1 MEVSTRSFHVETK
14 GHTDILD
21 ITPQV
26 SQALRASNLKNGILT
41 CFIGG
46 STAGITTIEYE
57 EGLKRDLPELWER
70 LVPSNR
76 SYHHDATWGDA
87 NGYAHLRSSLVGTS
101 YTIPFVGGRMLLGT
115 WQQIILLDFDNRP
128 RHREVIVQI
137 VGK

>member
-1 MEVSTRSFHVETK
+1 MKVITRSFQVETN
-14 GHTDILD
+14 GHTDVLD

-26 SQALRASNLKNGILT
+26 SQALSASELKNGILT

-57 EGLKRDLPELWER
+57 EGLKRDLPELWEE

-76 SYHHDATWGDA
+76 RYHHDATWGDA

-101 YTIPFVGGRMLLGT
+101 FTVPFVEGRMLLGT
-115 WQQIILLDFDNRP
+115 WQQIVFLDFDNRP
-128 RHREVIVQI
+128 RRREVIVQLM
-137 VGK
+137 GE

>member
-1 MEVSTRSFHVETK
+1 MKVVTRSFAIKTR

-21 ITPQV
+21 ITSQI
-26 SQALRASNLKNGILT
+26 SQALESSELKHGILT

-57 EGLKRDLPELWER
+57 GGLKRDLPEIWEK

-76 SYHHDATWGDA
+76 TYHHDATWGDA

-101 YTIPFVGGRMLLGT
+101 FTVPFVGGRMILGT
-115 WQQIILLDFDNRP
+115 WQQIVFLDFDNRP
-128 RHREVIVQI
+128 RNREVTVQI
-137 VGK
+137 MGE

>member
-1 MEVSTRSFHVETK
+1 MKVVTRSFGIKTR

-21 ITPQV
+21 ITSQI
-26 SQALRASNLKNGILT
+26 SQALESSELKHGILT

-57 EGLKRDLPELWER
+57 GGLKRDLPEIWEK

-76 SYHHDATWGDA
+76 TYHHDATWGDA

-101 YTIPFVGGRMLLGT
+101 FTVPFVGGRMILGT
-115 WQQIILLDFDNRP
+115 WQQIVFLDFDNRP
-128 RHREVIVQI
+128 RNREVTVQI
-137 VGK
+137 MGE